1 MATLQKGDDE
11 RVANSPYVINS
22 LKAHGYVDVNST
34 PTHIPVKAPDDN
46 PVKIKVK
53 TKKGGKKS

>member
-1 MATLQKGDDE
+1 MAVLKRGDDE

-22 LKAHGYVDVNST
+22 LKAHGYVDVYSA
-34 PTHIPVKAPDDN
+34 PTHIPVKGPDDN
-46 PVKIKVK
+46 PIKIKVK